1 MSPDVCFFY
10 LEWGLS
16 VCRQEEDEQD
26 RFERMQET
34 TLPAC
39 PASVSFYKAKM
50 KTDQKVISPGPN
62 STDPCRCALGERF
75 CASLPGGV

>member
-1 MSPDVCFFY
+1 MHVF
-10 LEWGLS
+10 LMERGLS
-16 VCRQEEDEQD
+16 FCWQEEDEQD

-50 KTDQKVISPGPN
+50 KTDQKVVSAGP
-62 STDPCRCALGERF
+62 
-75 CASLPGGV
+75 